1 MLSAAS
7 SEDGSEVFVFEEES
21 FGASGK
27 TAPDASPGLFA
38 SILMYSV
45 MRECMSEMEIFKFV
59 DVLVDGMIAD
69 DFKSGKVL
77 LFLVDWLILLTLYE
91 LLIFG

>member
-1 MLSAAS
+1 
-7 SEDGSEVFVFEEES
+7 
-21 FGASGK
+21 
-27 TAPDASPGLFA
+27 
-38 SILMYSV
+38 
-45 MRECMSEMEIFKFV
+45 MSEMEIFKFV

-77 LFLVDWLILLTLYE
+77 LFLVDWLILSTLYE